1 MMDESL
7 KLKNQLC
14 FPIYALSRQIT
25 AIYRPHLEKL
35 GLTYPQYLVLMVLW
49 ERKSVTVKHLG
60 ELLWL
65 DSGTLTPL
73 LKRMEANG
81 LLIRKRSSADERVV
95 DIIISD
101 KGKELEKKAESIPP
115 AIKKALETNDEQ
127 LVLLREQLKS
137 LLKITGK
144 CNDNLI

>member
-1 MMDESL
+1 MDESL
-7 KLKNQLC
+7 KLDNQLC

-25 AIYRPHLEKL
+25 AIYRPHLDKL

-49 ERKSVTVKHLG
+49 QHNTVTVKQLG

-81 LLIRKRSSADERVV
+81 LLNRKRSSEDERVV
-95 DIIISD
+95 DILITE
-101 KGKELEKKAESIPP
+101 KGKGLEKEAESIPP
-115 AIKKALETNDEQ
+115 AIKEALDTDDEQ
-127 LVLLREQLKS
+127 LVQLRERLK
-137 LLKITGK
+137 KILHIAGK
-144 CNDNLI
+144 CNDRLL

>member
-1 MMDESL
+1 MNESL

-73 LKRMEANG
+73 LKRMEVNG
-81 LLIRKRSSADERVV
+81 LLTRKRSSVDERVV